1 MTVHKIKV
9 EPKKS
14 PLKNMFNHLIYE
26 IKDGICTITLNRPEV
41 YNALNPDL
49 IQEIT
54 KAFIQ
59 AGEDTS
65 VRVVVLT
72 GTGEKAFCSGADL
85 KSGIT
90 NVSSLGESLR
100 KNYNPMILSIRNLD
114 KPVICR
120 LNGVAAGAGC
130 SLALACDVIIASE
143 TARMSQIFV
152 SIGLIIDAG
161 SSFFLP
167 RLIGSQKAFE
177 LASTGRIVEAKEC
190 LELGLVNRVVAQ
202 NELDEEVN
210 QTAQMYAKGATQAIG
225 LIKKTLNQSYHSNLE
240 QMLALEADNQ
250 DIAGKTNDFIEG
262 VSSFLQ
268 KKTPVFKG
276 N

>member
-1 MTVHKIKV
+1 
-9 EPKKS
+9 
-14 PLKNMFNHLIYE
+14 MFQNLTYE
-26 IKDGICTITLNRPEV
+26 IKEGICTITLNRPEV
-41 YNALNPDL
+41 YNALNPAL

-54 KAFIQ
+54 KAFTQ
-59 AGEDTS
+59 AGEDDS

-72 GTGEKAFCSGADL
+72 GMGDKAFCSGADL
-85 KSGIT
+85 KSGMG
-90 NVSSLGESLR
+90 NVTSLGESLR
-100 KNYNPMILSIRNLD
+100 NNYNPMILSVRNLA

-161 SSFFLP
+161 SSYFLP

-190 LELGLVNRVVAQ
+190 LELGLVNKVVAQ
-202 NELDEEVN
+202 NELDFIVN
-210 QTAQMYAKGATQAIG
+210 QTAKMYAKSATQAIG
-225 LIKKTLNQSYHSNLE
+225 LIKKVLNQSYHSTLE
-240 QMLALEADNQ
+240 QMLELEAINQ
-250 DIAGKTNDFIEG
+250 DIAGKTNDFVEG
-262 VSSFLQ
+262 VTAFLG
-268 KKTPVFKG
+268 KKTPDFKG
-276 N
+276 I

>member
-1 MTVHKIKV
+1 
-9 EPKKS
+9 
-14 PLKNMFNHLIYE
+14 MFDYLIYD
-26 IKDGICTITLNRPEV
+26 IKEGVCTITLNRSEV
-41 YNALNPDL
+41 YNALNSAL

-59 AGEDTS
+59 AGEDSTI
-65 VRVVVLT
+65 RVVVLT
-72 GTGEKAFCSGADL
+72 GTGDKAFCSGADL
-85 KSGIT
+85 KNGLGNST
-90 NVSSLGESLR
+90 SLGESLR
-100 KNYNPMILSIRNLD
+100 NNYNPMILSIRNLA

-130 SLALACDVIIASE
+130 SLALACDVIVASE

-161 SSFFLP
+161 SSYFLP

-190 LELGLVNRVVAQ
+190 LELGLVNNVVAQ
-202 NELDEEVN
+202 NELDLVVN
-210 QTAQMYAKGATQAIG
+210 HTAKMYAKSPTQAIG
-225 LIKKTLNQSYHSNLE
+225 LIKKMLNQSYHSTLE
-240 QMLALEADNQ
+240 QMLELEAVNQ
-250 DIAGKTNDFIEG
+250 DIAGKTGDFVEG
-262 VSSFLQ
+262 VTAFLG
-268 KKTPVFKG
+268 KKTPNFKG

>member
-14 PLKNMFNHLIYE
+14 PSKNMYKHLIYE

-41 YNALNPDL
+41 YNALNPAL

-72 GTGEKAFCSGADL
+72 ATGDKAFCSGADL
-85 KSGIT
+85 KTGMT

-100 KNYNPMILSIRNLD
+100 KNYNPMILSIRNLA

-190 LELGLVNRVVAQ
+190 LALGLVNRVVAQ
-202 NELDEEVN
+202 NELDDAVN
-210 QTAQMYAKGATQAIG
+210 QTAQMYAKGATKAIG
-225 LIKKTLNQSYHSNLE
+225 LIKKMLNQSNHSNLE

-268 KKTPVFKG
+268 KKNPDFKG

>member
-1 MTVHKIKV
+1 MY
-9 EPKKS
+9 
-14 PLKNMFNHLIYE
+14 NHLIYE
-26 IKDGICTITLNRPEV
+26 IKNGICTIRLNRPEV

-49 IQEIT
+49 IHEIT
-54 KAFIQ
+54 KAFLQ
-59 AGEDTS
+59 TAEDSS

-85 KSGIT
+85 KTGMT

-100 KNYNPMILSIRNLD
+100 KNYNPMILSIRNLA

-152 SIGLIIDAG
+152 NIGLIIDAG

-177 LASTGRIVEAKEC
+177 LASTGRIVKAQEC
-190 LELGLVNRVVAQ
+190 LELGLVNRVVPQ
-202 NELDEEVN
+202 NDLDNVVN
-210 QTAQMYAKGATQAIG
+210 QTALMYAEGATQAIG
-225 LIKKTLNQSYHSNLE
+225 LIKKTLNQSYSSTLE
-240 QMLALEADNQ
+240 QMLDLEADNQ

-268 KKTPVFKG
+268 KKNPDFKG

>member
-1 MTVHKIKV
+1 
-9 EPKKS
+9 
-14 PLKNMFNHLIYE
+14 MFNHLIYQ
-26 IKDGICTITLNRPEV
+26 IQDDICTITLNRPEV
-41 YNALNPDL
+41 YNALNPLL

-54 KAFIQ
+54 RAFAL
-59 AGEDTS
+59 AGEDSS

-72 GTGEKAFCSGADL
+72 GTGEKAFCAGADL
-85 KSGIT
+85 KNGIT
-90 NVSSLGESLR
+90 NTGSLGESLR
-100 KNYNPMILSIRNLD
+100 ENYNPMILTIRNLA

-190 LELGLVNRVVAQ
+190 LELGLINQVVAV
-202 NELDEEVN
+202 NELDVKVN
-210 QTAQMYAKGATQAIG
+210 KTAQMYAQGATKAIG
-225 LIKKTLNQSYHSNLE
+225 LIKNLLNQSYHSTLE
-240 QMLALEADNQ
+240 QMLALEAESQ
-250 DIAGKTNDFIEG
+250 DIAGKSNDFIEG

-268 KKTPVFKG
+268 KKKADFKG

>member
-1 MTVHKIKV
+1 
-9 EPKKS
+9 
-14 PLKNMFNHLIYE
+14 MFNHINYE
-26 IKDGICTITLNRPEV
+26 IKEGICTVTLNRPEV
-41 YNALNPDL
+41 YNALNLAL

-54 KAFIQ
+54 IAFLQ
-59 AGEDTS
+59 AGEDES

-72 GTGEKAFCSGADL
+72 GTGDKAFCSGADL
-85 KSGIT
+85 KNGMSDAT
-90 NVSSLGESLR
+90 NLGDSLR
-100 KNYNPMILSIRNLD
+100 SRYNPMILSIRNLA

-152 SIGLIIDAG
+152 NIGLIIDAG
-161 SSFFLP
+161 SSYFLP

-190 LELGLVNRVVAQ
+190 LELGLVNKVVAQ
-202 NELDEEVN
+202 NELDLVVN
-210 QTAQMYAKGATQAIG
+210 QTAEMYAKSATKAIG
-225 LIKKTLNQSYHSNLE
+225 LIKKVLNQSYHSSLD
-240 QMLALEADNQ
+240 QMLELEAVNQ
-250 DIAGKTNDFIEG
+250 DIAGKSEDYREG
-262 VSSFLQ
+262 LSAFLG
-268 KKTPVFKG
+268 KRKTDFKG